1 MNAENTKESEQVSSF
16 AFFALFCGRKK
27 MNPFRYTLIPAIA
40 VALFGCKPEEPKAY
54 PQDQLTVEYSV
65 DQESILIGD
74 PIELVV
80 TAYFPTNGTL
90 ILPEVGREKDVVLL
104 SRDWSNVP
112 REDGLTQSESRYS
125 ITSFRLGEHLVT
137 TGMIS
142 CALGERVFTTNFPAV
157 TLQVGTAL
165 EANASTAI
173 ADIKGIHKL
182 PGRIPGWIWVVLGSA
197 LAAFLIGLITSKLW
211 KNRAT
216 LIPSAPP
223 IPPHVIAFQAL
234 EALKNR
240 GLLEKDEC
248 NPFYTE
254 LSLIL
259 RTYLEGRFK
268 LNAPDETTEEIVTE
282 MSQSPEL
289 DGSQKGILQEFMR
302 QADMVKFAK
311 GHPDRSTMETAF
323 DSTRKFVEETKQT
336 GDFATRER
344 KELKEGGE

>member
-1 MNAENTKESEQVSSF
+1 MIKRTHI
-16 AFFALFCGRKK
+16 
-27 MNPFRYTLIPAIA
+27 LIPLTAIVLTA
-40 VALFGCKPEEPKAY
+40 CKPEEPKTY

-65 DQESILIGD
+65 DRETILIGD

-90 ILPEVGREKDVVLL
+90 SLPEVGREKDVVLL
-104 SRDWSNVP
+104 SRDWTDVP

-125 ITSFRLGEHLVT
+125 ITSFRLGEHLVA

-142 CALGERVFTTNFPAV
+142 CALGEHLFSTNFPSV
-157 TLQVGTAL
+157 TLQVGTSL
-165 EANASTAI
+165 DTDASTEI

-182 PGRIPGWIWVVLGSA
+182 PGRIPEWIWVVLGSA
-197 LAAFLIGLITSKLW
+197 IVAFLIGLMTSKLW
-211 KNRAT
+211 KNRKA

-234 EALKNR
+234 EALKHR

-259 RTYLEGRFK
+259 RTYLEGRFC
-268 LNAPDETTEEIVTE
+268 LNAPDETTEEIVSE
-282 MSQSPEL
+282 LSLSPEL
-289 DGSQKGILQEFMR
+289 NEMQKSILQEFMR

-323 DSTRKFVEETKQT
+323 DSTQKFVEETKHSE
-336 GDFATRER
+336 DFATKER
-344 KELKEGGE
+344 KEHKGGDE